1 MNKPITSPGIEAVKK
16 KNLPKYKSPGP
27 DGFTGDFYQTFREEG
42 MPILKLFQKNC
53 KETLPNL
60 FYEANTT
67 PTPKQDKDITKK
79 RKM

>member
-1 MNKPITSPGIEAVKK
+1 
-16 KNLPKYKSPGP
+16 
-27 DGFTGDFYQTFREEG
+27 
-42 MPILKLFQKNC
+42 MPILKLFQKIC

-79 RKM
+79 KKNVGQHH